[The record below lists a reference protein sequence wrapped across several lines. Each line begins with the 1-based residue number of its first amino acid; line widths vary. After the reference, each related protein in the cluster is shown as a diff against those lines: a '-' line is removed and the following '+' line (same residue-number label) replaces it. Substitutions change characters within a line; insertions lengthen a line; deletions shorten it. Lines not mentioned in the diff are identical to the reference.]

1 MIDKPR
7 VDSSKMPRTT
17 YSNSCVKWCSV
28 SSPRPPVGIDGC
40 LYIDKERN
48 LLSIWSDTYG
58 CYVEFFGN
66 KSKKLDTTDAT
77 NNTLMVKA
85 NDLNSNVYS
94 FNVDD
99 DNKLIITCPNGVI
112 EEIPLPSTK
121 TIEDELLALKLRVEK
136 LEELLN

>member
-7 VDSSKMPRTT
+7 VDSSKIPRTP
-17 YSNSCVKWCSV
+17 YSNSRVKWCSV

-77 NNTLMVKA
+77 NNTLMVK
-85 NDLNSNVYS
+85 SNNLDSNNYS
-94 FNVDD
+94 FSVDD
-99 DNKLIITCPNGVI
+99 DKLIVTCPNGVI
-112 EEIPLPSTK
+112 EEIALPSTK
-121 TIEDELLALKLRVEK
+121 AIEDELSSLKQRIDK